1 MEQTTYQSRKRV
13 ALKQNAK
20 GNIQYEATV
29 ELFDKTNDEVIA
41 EITDIKAKLES
52 ALSTGQLP
60 NTGGDDDE

>member
-13 ALKQNAK
+13 NLKQNAK

-29 ELFDKTNDEVIA
+29 ELFDKTNDEVIT
-41 EITDIKAKLES
+41 EITDLKAKLES

-60 NTGGDDDE
+60 KSEGDNNE